1 MTVSCSFLCQLEQR
15 DSEYAGFIISTTV
28 VFGFSFLLAGFT
40 LFLVNERAIKAKHLQ
55 FVSGV
60 STFSFW
66 MANLVWDMLTS
77 LVIVGLSVALFAA
90 FQIQQFLGENICA
103 VFLLMVAL
111 CWTGVP
117 LSYCISFFFSSQ
129 LLSFAVTVMTMYF
142 GSMIMTVVVWQVGID
157 NPDLADTLQYIFT
170 PFPSFCFSLGVDNIF
185 FNQLTKDI
193 CTVSNVTRQACEE
206 QNLKYVESVFS
217 MDVLGIGINLCVLL
231 GEGVL
236 LTILLCLL
244 ETSCC
249 IQKCGFCSQRF
260 GYCSKEPVS
269 ALDDEVCKMENV

>member
-1 MTVSCSFLCQLEQR
+1 MQFYHICPSALSAFHNTYMNYLLTRYNVSRSTSSVTFVNHPLPRTQEGLLEQR

-170 PFPSFCFSLGVDNIF
+170 PFPSFCIHTPRNNSPR
-185 FNQLTKDI
+185 T
-193 CTVSNVTRQACEE
+193 
-206 QNLKYVESVFS
+206 
-217 MDVLGIGINLCVLL
+217 
-231 GEGVL
+231 
-236 LTILLCLL
+236 
-244 ETSCC
+244 
-249 IQKCGFCSQRF
+249 
-260 GYCSKEPVS
+260 
-269 ALDDEVCKMENV
+269 

>member
-1 MTVSCSFLCQLEQR
+1 LQEPVDDVHSYVDEYWLRFAAENIQEYTRHYQLGFTAERDPSSGSSVFTVWYSSQFYHTCPSALSAFHNTYMNYLLTRYNVSRSTSSVTFVNHPLPRTQEGLLEQR

-170 PFPSFCFSLGVDNIF
+170 PFPSFCIHTPRNNSPR
-185 FNQLTKDI
+185 T
-193 CTVSNVTRQACEE
+193 
-206 QNLKYVESVFS
+206 
-217 MDVLGIGINLCVLL
+217 
-231 GEGVL
+231 
-236 LTILLCLL
+236 
-244 ETSCC
+244 
-249 IQKCGFCSQRF
+249 
-260 GYCSKEPVS
+260 
-269 ALDDEVCKMENV
+269 